1 MKNFRKAIIA
11 AAILVGAGAA
21 FASAATRTADNTY
34 YVTGEDGSNW
44 VVRTTPITCNGAD
57 QPCQITANQTPVN
70 GEIPKSSVTQVLTH
84 QPNF

>member
-1 MKNFRKAIIA
+1 MKKIRVALVA

-34 YVTGEDGSNW
+34 FVTGQDGNNW
-44 VVRTTPITCNGAD
+44 KVTTTPITCNGSV
-57 QPCQITANQTPVN
+57 QPCQVTANQTPVN
-70 GEIPKSSVTQVLTH
+70 GEIPKSSVTQILTR